1 MSMPSLAFLSPTF
14 RVAWLRR
21 GALKEHHGISGR
33 PQKKLATLPKIG
45 HSPIVLLKP
54 PSHSYNYHLHVSSRR
69 FSPLPQPAWPPRGGS
84 PQSRL
89 WPPSCAAR
97 PRKLLPRLGGV
108 HLAGLRL
115 HLCGATLWRPGLG
128 RGWRHLRPKGACS
141 WAVGSE
147 WEVRTTTDGAWCNCR
162 GISFGMFWVLLLGGV
177 L

>member
-1 MSMPSLAFLSPTF
+1 MTVSCVGLCGTLCPPAGSVRRSKTVPEASQMDVARRRWNHCHCPGLARKNTIPHTPYMSTRS
-14 RVAWLRR
+14 
-21 GALKEHHGISGR
+21 AL
-33 PQKKLATLPKIG
+33 Q
-45 HSPIVLLKP
+45 P
-54 PSHSYNYHLHVSSRR
+54 P
-69 FSPLPQPAWPPRGGS
+69 P
-84 PQSRL
+84 
-89 WPPSCAAR
+89 

>member
-1 MSMPSLAFLSPTF
+1 MSMPSIAFLSATF
-14 RVAWLRR
+14 RAAWLEGVPCPGRSAR
-21 GALKEHHGISGR
+21 PLGASGR
-33 PQKKLATLPKIG
+33 SKTAPEASQTDVARRRWNHCHCPGLARKNTIPHTPYMSTRSALQ
-45 HSPIVLLKP
+45 P
-54 PSHSYNYHLHVSSRR
+54 P
-69 FSPLPQPAWPPRGGS
+69 P
-84 PQSRL
+84 
-89 WPPSCAAR
+89 